1 MFLRVFRTYHVGEQ
15 QMFLPV
21 FRTYHVGEQQMF
33 LRVFRTY
40 HVERTTNVP
49 MSGLNLSR
57 RLAAKINTVNPE
69 VFAPARFHENK
80 TIV

>member
-1 MFLRVFRTYHVGEQ
+1 MFLRV
-15 QMFLPV
+15 LS
-21 FRTYHVGEQQMF
+21 TYHVGEQQMF
-33 LRVFRTY
+33 LRVFITY
-40 HVERTTNVP
+40 HVERATTVP
-49 MSGLNLSR
+49 TSVLNLSL